1 MQIPEPLC
9 VALEA
14 ARTNQAR
21 WIQAWGH
28 CQAEPIQRQAL
39 PQGDAASVVSLVG
52 QLSEALLRMQSQHPT
67 GHAVFLDDRTWV
79 TKRPVETA
87 QIGQAWNQENSHLR
101 LLNLAMASSSI
112 PYT

>member
-1 MQIPEPLC
+1 M
-9 VALEA
+9 
-14 ARTNQAR
+14 
-21 WIQAWGH
+21 
-28 CQAEPIQRQAL
+28 
-39 PQGDAASVVSLVG
+39 VSLVG

-79 TKRPVETA
+79 TKRPVETS